1 MGIRILDSLLFLE
14 CINDFHISPFRY
26 DADYFAEVTNILF
39 DSCDL
44 WSIEN
49 VFNSKLKSTNT
60 TRTNTLPLNASKSL
74 N

>member
-44 WSIEN
+44 
-49 VFNSKLKSTNT
+49 
-60 TRTNTLPLNASKSL
+60 
-74 N
+74 